1 MDYLPMTIRRQKN
14 IALIAHDQKKRELIQ
29 WCGEHKDILS
39 RHFLCGTGTTA
50 RMITDATNLPVK
62 GYNSGPLGGDQ
73 QIGAKI
79 VEGKID
85 FVIFFSDPLTAQPH
99 DPDVKALLR
108 IAQVYDIPIANNK
121 ASADFMITSPLM
133 DEEYEHDVVNFRQN
147 IADRANTLLE
157 VGYTAGMLIS
167 DRRMNKLTRGQSY
180 GTEIIR
186 FDGLGR
192 D

>member
-1 MDYLPMTIRRQKN
+1 MDFLPMTIKKQKN
-14 IALIAHDQKKRELIQ
+14 IALMDWCLQHRE
-29 WCGEHKDILS
+29 ILS
-39 RHFLCGTGTTA
+39 KHFLCGTGTTA
-50 RMITDATNLPVK
+50 RMITDYTGLPVK

-133 DEEYEHDVVNFRQN
+133 NEEYEHDVINFKQN
-147 IADRANTLLE
+147 ISERAQTL
-157 VGYTAGMLIS
+157 
-167 DRRMNKLTRGQSY
+167 
-180 GTEIIR
+180 
-186 FDGLGR
+186 
-192 D
+192 